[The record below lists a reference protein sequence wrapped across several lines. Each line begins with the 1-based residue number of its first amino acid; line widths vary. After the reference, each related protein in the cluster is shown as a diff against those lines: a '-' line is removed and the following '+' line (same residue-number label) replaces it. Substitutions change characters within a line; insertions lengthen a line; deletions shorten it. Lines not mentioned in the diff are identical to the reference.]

1 MSKPNSLL
9 NSIFLHERESFI
21 LVRKSPRPSKLIL
34 ACLLQVIKKE
44 ILNFKLEWYKVLSGI
59 MKLFVSL
66 LVFVSISF
74 FFIKAEGVSG
84 EQSIISAQ
92 IYSRHW
98 EDLPVY
104 KTRPETKNILLIHD
118 LFVLS
123 FNPDRRLPDWMAYE
137 LSPSVVWGALQE
149 DRKWKPDPLLPS
161 FLSLTAQN
169 YKGASGWG
177 YDRGHLAPKG
187 SFKGSVFAYQAQYVT
202 NLVPQKRNL
211 NQGPWRVLEEAVRRF
226 VLKGYSVKI
235 LTGPLYGHKT
245 LPVWPSAQ
253 GRLRQI
259 PSGYW
264 KIVSLKEKGILNV
277 CPFIMPQEISSRRTA
292 LKKYKT
298 KEVEIEKHSQLLL
311 FENYKGRVRENC
323 KFLL

>member
-1 MSKPNSLL
+1 MSFGVIYSCKEISQTLKTH
-9 NSIFLHERESFI
+9 SGMFI
-21 LVRKSPRPSKLIL
+21 ASNKN
-34 ACLLQVIKKE
+34 KE
-44 ILNFKLEWYKVLSGI
+44 ILNFKLEWYKVFSDI

-74 FFIKAEGVSG
+74 FFIRAEDVFG
-84 EQSIISAQ
+84 EQSIISPE

-98 EDLPVY
+98 VDLPVY
-104 KTRPETKNILLIHD
+104 KAGQAAKNILLIHD

-123 FNPDRRLPDWMAYE
+123 FNPDKRLPDWMAYE
-137 LSPSVVWGALQE
+137 LSPPVVWGFLQE
-149 DRKWKPDPLLPS
+149 DRKWKSDPLLPAV
-161 FLSLTAQN
+161 LSLSARD
-169 YKGASGWG
+169 YKGASKWG

-211 NQGPWRVLEEAVRRF
+211 NQGPWRILEETVRRF
-226 VLKGYSVKI
+226 VLNGHSVKI
-235 LTGPLYGHKT
+235 LTGPLYGDKT

-264 KIVSLKEKGILNV
+264 KIISLKEKGVLNI
-277 CPFIMPQEISSRRTA
+277 CSFIMPQEISSRKTA
-292 LKKYKT
+292 LKKYKV
-298 KEVEIEKHSQLLL
+298 KEAEIEKHSQLLL
-311 FENYKGRVRENC
+311 FENYKGRIKESC